1 MTNLI
6 TTLEHAYAVA
16 ISDLKKAAKFVQSKV
31 LPALE
36 QVHADAPAIE
46 AVTGVI
52 SPQLANIERVGD
64 ALLGTVIK
72 AIEDAG
78 QASGGVTVS
87 LASELVA
94 DIQAI
99 IPAVKALAN
108 TTPLTAISKT

>member
-16 ISDLKKAAKFVQSKV
+16 ISDLKKTARFVQSKV

-36 QVHADAPAIE
+36 HVHAEAPTIE

-72 AIEDAG
+72 TIEDAG
-78 QASGGVTVS
+78 QATGGITVS
-87 LASELVA
+87 LAAELVA
-94 DIQAI
+94 DIKAI
-99 IPAVKALAN
+99 IPVVKATAN
-108 TTPLTAISKT
+108 TAPVTAPSKA